1 MNREALRLPESV
13 EADIAQQVDRIRGSL
28 ANAALLT
35 FAIAGLPALLAS
47 LSRIPDSGWRN
58 AMLLHVVA
66 YVSATVAAILRN
78 RLTVGARVAILLSL
92 TFAIG
97 IGALFAVL
105 TQGVTILILGVVL
118 TTILVDTRSGVIAL
132 VACLLTT
139 LSFGLAGAT
148 GLLSSDFD
156 LIALAVAIPSWATCV
171 LGTGLFTL
179 LAVSG
184 VSVLRGAREESI
196 LGLAASGSQLE
207 IANEK
212 LRGQIIKRKAANE
225 ERGRLE
231 RELGEALALVVKGFL
246 PICMHCERIREDE
259 TWMSAERY
267 LQEHS
272 AAQFSLET
280 CDVCAKEGGVE
291 PNQG

>member
-246 PICMHCERIREDE
+246 PICMHCERIREDRDLDE
-259 TWMSAERY
+259 CRTLLAGAFGR
-267 LQEHS
+267 
-272 AAQFSLET
+272 A
-280 CDVCAKEGGVE
+280 V
-291 PNQG
+291 